1 MANIKKSF
9 NFRNGIQVD
18 EDNLLVTSTGL
29 VAIGK
34 TVPTEALDVIGNV
47 VVSGVTSSVFTQTG
61 LLTVTT
67 LKPTEIIGAGVSIQ
81 SGIIT
86 NPSLDSTGIVT
97 YYGDGQYLKN
107 LPTSEWQTTNAGFTA
122 LSIYNTKQGT
132 VGIATTNPQSTLQI
146 GNNPFASQTGV
157 GIASAGNIRASGSIT
172 ANVFNGSLTGNVNG
186 NVIGNLTGD
195 VTGSVTG
202 NVTGDVTGNADTA
215 TALQNARTIGGV
227 SFDGTSNIDLPGV
240 NITGNQNTSGTAAN
254 LSGSPSITVS
264 GIDLNGNLDVSGNTT
279 LGDATTDTLNINAKI
294 IGTQTNNVIP
304 FYYDNISQLP
314 SSSTYHGAFAHV
326 HSTGRAYFAH
336 AGWKELVNKEANGI
350 VGTGTEAYSI
360 GTLGIGVVS
369 PANDFQLRKTGNT
382 ELQITSDTGAAGIT
396 LGRESGTNNTN
407 NAEIRYGFGSGNGAN
422 YSSAQSLDI
431 LNYGTGNFNYHLSAN
446 SAGAV
451 AGDFH
456 WHKGINSQRLMT
468 LTGIGGSL
476 GLGTTQPTT
485 ILDVIGDGSFSTDL
499 HVGNNLTIVGQL
511 SVPTVNS
518 TFTGNLTGNVDG
530 NVNATG
536 FSTFSHLKV
545 TGITT
550 VSRLLGDYIDVTD
563 GASFYDGGILGKILG
578 IGTAQPAAVVDFS
591 QAGQQLSGSYGTS
604 RVFMLPPKVDS
615 TQKGNLIPVSGAFIF
630 NTSVNKLE
638 FYDGSSW
645 TPLEANSGGGEVN
658 QFAFSNIA
666 VSGQTPIAADAKQ
679 DTLTL
684 VAGTNITIT
693 TDPTGDEVTINST
706 GGGGSVT
713 INNNV
718 NNNLLTASGVSNTIN
733 GESNLTWDGS
743 NFGVTGSLII
753 PQTTGS
759 EEVYGDNNRVILGND
774 LKIYSSSTANRII
787 TNEKPL
793 YIGVE
798 LEDSGPIIRAT
809 TGLIQVIPENDVY
822 YNNNSYVKVGFG
834 TEGEKIRTTGYGVSV
849 RGKINATGD
858 LDIDG
863 QTNLDNVSIA
873 GVSTFGESIF
883 LPDNKKVEFGGN
895 SAGNADLEILHTGA
909 SSVIR
914 TTPTATGGLNIRS
927 EGDIVFGTTVNP
939 VDDYIKAIRDGA
951 IELYYDGAKKLETT
965 TDGVVVTG
973 ILTAT
978 SFVKSGG
985 TSSQYLMADG
995 SVSNGISYSNS
1006 DVDSHLN
1013 TSTANDGEVLS
1024 WNSSTNDYDWIT
1036 TSGAPT
1042 NIISPVAYAVV
1053 SSNSAGS
1060 GIGMSWGAY
1069 NSTTGQIV
1077 FTFNTAQP
1085 DANYYVHTNREQ
1097 FATHNIEILSKTTTG
1112 FTTKWTNVDTSLLEP
1127 SIFKGVLIVYASTP
1141 TISVGGGGSITI
1153 QDEGSALSTQ
1163 ATTLNFVG
1171 SGVVASG
1178 TGATKTITISGGG
1191 GSGTTIN
1198 NNANNRVITG
1208 SNSANTLE
1216 AESSLTYD
1224 GTYLTAPSFKATNG
1238 ALYGP
1243 IYVMLFG
1250 GTGGNTSYY
1259 AGGSSISDHVFYTMQ
1274 STSLSY
1280 ERFRIGAN
1288 GDIGLNGENYGTSGQ
1303 VLTSNGAGSAASW
1316 QTVSNP
1322 IISSWSV
1329 TASGLNY
1336 RFTGPGNLNG
1346 TQNHPKLFL
1355 VRGQKYEFDLNVSGH
1370 PFRIRSAV
1378 TNSGGTD
1385 YTDGVT
1391 TVGDTE
1397 TGVITFDV
1405 PMDAPDVL
1413 YYQCNQH
1420 PLMVGTIDIASPP
1433 KQIQDLQGT
1442 TGTLANDAYAELNIT
1457 GYKAYSLFKIASNH
1471 DALVRVYVDDAS
1483 RDADITR
1490 SEGQDPNPGIGLIAE
1505 ARTSGGTV
1513 LVTPGAM
1520 GFNNDNPR
1528 TNTIYLGV
1536 TNRSGGPQQIQVTLT
1551 AIQLGE

>member
-107 LPTSEWQTTNAGFTA
+107 LPTSEWQTTNAGFNV

-146 GNNPFASQTGV
+146 GNNPFASQIGV
-157 GIASAGNIRASGSIT
+157 GIASAGNIRASGTIT

-240 NITGNQNTSGTAAN
+240 NTAGNQNTSGTAAN

-396 LGRESGTNNTN
+396 LGRESGTSNTN
-407 NAEIRYGFGSGNGAN
+407 NAEFRYGFGSGNGAN

-446 SAGAV
+446 NPSAV

-591 QAGQQLSGSYGTS
+591 QAGQQLSGNYGTS

-666 VSGQTPIAADAKQ
+666 VSGQDTIVADAKQ
-679 DTLTL
+679 DTVSF
-684 VAGTNITIT
+684 VAGSNMTIT
-693 TDPTGDEVTINST
+693 TNATGDEVTFASS
-706 GGGGSVT
+706 GGGGS
-713 INNNV
+713 I
-718 NNNLLTASGVSNTIN
+718 AGIS
-733 GESNLTWDGS
+733 
-743 NFGVTGSLII
+743 
-753 PQTTGS
+753 TTGTS
-759 EEVYGDNNRVILGND
+759 FFNQL
-774 LKIYSSSTANRII
+774 
-787 TNEKPL
+787 
-793 YIGVE
+793 
-798 LEDSGPIIRAT
+798 
-809 TGLIQVIPENDVY
+809 
-822 YNNNSYVKVGFG
+822 
-834 TEGEKIRTTGYGVSV
+834 
-849 RGKINATGD
+849 
-858 LDIDG
+858 
-863 QTNLDNVSIA
+863 NVS

-883 LPDNKKVEFGGN
+883 LPDNKKAEFGN
-895 SAGNADLEILHTGA
+895 TAGSADLEIFHTGA

-914 TTPTATGGLNIRS
+914 TSHTATGGLNIRS
-927 EGDIVFGTTVNP
+927 EGDIVLGTTISP
-939 VDDYIKAIRDGA
+939 SDDYIKAIRDGA

-1013 TSTANDGEVLS
+1013 TSTASDGEVLS

-1036 TSGAPT
+1036 TSGVPT

-1053 SSNSAGS
+1053 SGNSAGS
-1060 GIGMSWGAY
+1060 GTGMSWGAY

-1077 FTFNTAQP
+1077 FTFDTAQP
-1085 DANYYVHTNREQ
+1085 DANYYVHTNREH

-1112 FTTKWTNVDTSLLEP
+1112 FTTKWTNSDTSLLAP

-1141 TISVGGGGSITI
+1141 TLSVGGGGSITI

-1178 TGATKTITISGGG
+1178 TGATKTITISGG

-1238 ALYGP
+1238 ALYGT

-1303 VLTSNGAGSAASW
+1303 VLTSNGSGSAASW

-1329 TASGLNY
+1329 TASGNNY

-1346 TQNHPKLFL
+1346 TQNHPKLYL
-1355 VRGQKYEFDLNVSGH
+1355 VRGQKYQFDLNVSGH

-1413 YYQCNQH
+1413 YYQCNTH

-1433 KQIQDLQGT
+1433 KQIQDLIGTT
-1442 TGTLANDAYAELNIT
+1442 TGTLADDAYAELNIT

-1551 AIQLGE
+1551 AIQIGE